1 MFWCI
6 PAALQLHYA
15 TLQSL
20 ALDQTEEPPPVEDKT
35 MPRNKQ
41 IKDVSGIA
49 DVNFF
54 QKLIQLRQRLGH
66 TILALKEIL
75 PSPEEEAVTQSGY
88 KRTVRTTG
96 PFSGNTRLADN

>member
-54 QKLIQLRQRLGH
+54 SKINTATTAPRPYYTSSKGDF
-66 TILALKEIL
+66 TI
-75 PSPEEEAVTQSGY
+75 TRGRSGD
-88 KRTVRTTG
+88 TVRI
-96 PFSGNTRLADN
+96 

>member
-54 QKLIQLRQRLGH
+54 FK
-66 TILALKEIL
+66 
-75 PSPEEEAVTQSGY
+75 
-88 KRTVRTTG
+88 
-96 PFSGNTRLADN
+96 N